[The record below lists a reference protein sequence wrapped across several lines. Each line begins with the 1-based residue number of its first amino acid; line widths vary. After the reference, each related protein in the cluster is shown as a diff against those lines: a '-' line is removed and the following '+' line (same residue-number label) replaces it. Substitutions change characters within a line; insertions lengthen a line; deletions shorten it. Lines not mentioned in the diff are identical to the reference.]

1 MPVRINLLAE
11 AQALEELRRRDPAK
25 RAIMFGL
32 CAVAALLSWSLM
44 LYGKTLLRKSEL
56 TRLQTEHQ
64 SRTNEYNEVLAGMG
78 RLKQANLRLAA
89 LQELTTNRHLNGNV
103 LQALQQHTVDD
114 VQLLRFKTEQLF
126 LRTEGTKAR
135 TNSNGRVTPGKPPTI
150 TERIALILDC
160 RDGGANPGD
169 QVSRFKEALAEA
181 PYFRRVLGQNGEIK
195 LRNLS
200 APQLNTETGR
210 PFVLFSLECRYPEV
224 VR

>member
-1 MPVRINLLAE
+1 MA
-11 AQALEELRRRDPAK
+11 
-25 RAIMFGL
+25 F
-32 CAVAALLSWSLM
+32 
-44 LYGKTLLRKSEL
+44 
-56 TRLQTEHQ
+56 
-64 SRTNEYNEVLAGMG
+64 
-78 RLKQANLRLAA
+78 RLAA

-103 LQALQQHTVDD
+103 RQALQQHTGDD

-169 QVSRFKEALAEA
+169 QVNRFKEALAEA
-181 PYFRRVLGQNGEIK
+181 SYFRRVLGQNGEIK

-200 APQLNTETGR
+200 APQLNTKRAARLCSFFGM
-210 PFVLFSLECRYPEV
+210 PLSEV